1 MDRVWSLVE
10 EVSSLCFDSF
20 FWLDREVSRLRMRD
34 FRLVFWSW
42 SSQVRVSSN
51 EIFDSR
57 IEAWSV
63 RFWIWVSRDLIV
75 LREMV
80 RSSRIVE

>member
-1 MDRVWSLVE
+1 
-10 EVSSLCFDSF
+10 
-20 FWLDREVSRLRMRD
+20 MRD

-42 SSQVRVSSN
+42 RSQVRVSSN
-51 EIFDSR
+51 EIFDWR
-57 IEAWSV
+57 IEAWTV